1 MIHRS
6 RVRPLLACALCAA
19 AFAAEAPP
27 TVPTPPEPKLPEVGR
42 LFFTPAERAE
52 LDRIRVGI
60 LDSVDPSHAA
70 RTMQL
75 DGVVQ
80 QTGKAAVYWINGQR
94 YKGREI
100 AGATVTPT
108 ALSSSTVVVRLPPP
122 DAREMALKVGQ
133 TLDPAGGNLRE
144 VYQRPPQE
152 LNQLLQI
159 LSKRGQAPQKK
170 DKDAAPDAPPAVP
183 ASAAPPPKP

>member
-1 MIHRS
+1 MTRY
-6 RVRPLLACALCAA
+6 RALTPLLAVFACSAA
-19 AFAAEAPP
+19 WAAGAPATP
-27 TVPTPPEPKLPEVGR
+27 PAPPEPKLPEVGR

-60 LDSVDPSHAA
+60 LDSVDPTHAA

-80 QTGKAAVYWINGQR
+80 QTGIAPVYWINGQR

-100 AGATVTPT
+100 AGASVTPT
-108 ALSSSTVVVRLPPP
+108 ALSSSTVVVHLPPP
-122 DAREMALKVGQ
+122 DPRDMALKVGQ

-152 LNQLLQI
+152 LNQLLQV

-170 DKDAAPDAPPAVP
+170 EKDATGTAPAAAPGTG
-183 ASAAPPPKP
+183 SPPPKP

>member
-1 MIHRS
+1 MTHPHRVF
-6 RVRPLLACALCAA
+6 RLLACALCSA
-19 AFAAEAPP
+19 AFAADTRPP
-27 TVPTPPEPKLPEVGR
+27 LPTPPEPKLPDVGR
-42 LFFTPAERAE
+42 LFFTPGERAE

-60 LDSVDPSHAA
+60 LDSVDPNHAA

-100 AGATVTPT
+100 AGATITPT
-108 ALSSSTVVVRLPPP
+108 ALSSSTVVVHLPPP
-122 DAREMALKVGQ
+122 DARDMALKVGQ

-152 LNQLLQI
+152 LNQLLQL
-159 LSKRGQAPQKK
+159 LSKRGQAPQNKEK
-170 DKDAAPDAPPAVP
+170 TAETAAPTAATPAPAT
-183 ASAAPPPKP
+183 PPKP